1 MDSFLL
7 LKLILLAYAILAA
20 SRPFATIT
28 SLSELY
34 LRIRR
39 FFSLVQTKKVISL
52 NYEKH
57 KQLKTMEMNET
68 WPDIF
73 YEGYIH
79 QFQPGSTHR
88 ISCATAEALNLKIFS
103 HEASL
108 NDDEETPN
116 QRKSSQTLWDEM
128 EHPTSKLTRSQ
139 WKLRQQHDENFQMEA
154 KPL

>member
-28 SLSELY
+28 SLTGLY

-39 FFSLVQTKKVISL
+39 FFFLVQTKKVISM
-52 NYEKH
+52 NY
-57 KQLKTMEMNET
+57 
-68 WPDIF
+68 
-73 YEGYIH
+73 
-79 QFQPGSTHR
+79 GSSTSSWKPWR
-88 ISCATAEALNLKIFS
+88 WMRLDLIFS
-103 HEASL
+103 MRDIYISPTWIHSQNFLRNSRNTEFKDILPWKSL

-116 QRKSSQTLWDEM
+116 QRKSNQKLWDEM
-128 EHPTSKLTRSQ
+128 EHPTSKRTRSQ
-139 WKLRQQHDENFQMEA
+139 WKLRQQPDENFQMEA